1 MFSFRVRT
9 NFSLFLCSGNRWHQD
24 LERLLLGNLPRCYTA
39 FQSEWKELKNTFTPS
54 IHFLTDDLL
63 HFVTTLTLIHK
74 IRIVWL
80 TDRHT
85 YYSWIYYRIR
95 LAVGLN
101 NNDFIIFQL
110 HSAIKS
116 SVIKTYRHLLVS
128 RQLNFLLTWEII
140 SQNKKRYLLQHSSF
154 SHTMLLLRS

>member
-1 MFSFRVRT
+1 MFPFQVRT

-80 TDRHT
+80 TYRLT
-85 YYSWIYYRIR
+85 NYSWIYYRMW

-101 NNDFIIFQL
+101 NNYYFIFQL
-110 HSAIKS
+110 RSIIKP

-128 RQLNFLLTWEII
+128 R
-140 SQNKKRYLLQHSSF
+140 
-154 SHTMLLLRS
+154 